1 MWPHPTGKVTRFG
14 CIWAPRLLCTE
25 GPFHF
30 KYIILLPV
38 CLSYLVQPQCGLFF
52 NVLLLLQSFVQSVSN
67 LLMEEN
73 RERWEEAQLVSIAPS
88 LRMRIYTVTPSVI
101 ISLQMRTVIITVLN
115 LLNWRVRHRNKGPGG
130 QTAHLYF
137 FSHWQRYKERWEEKG
152 RWTEIAFAMTNPAN
166 VSAHSSI
173 CRTHLLVPH
182 CLCFCPAVRSFHR
195 CVTILAT
202 EVCQANQWGG
212 VFTLDAKKTLG
223 FKKQNGYSS
232 SRNTFLS
239 SVIKIPLFLQVLFIF
254 DLEVP
259 RCDFAWIPILSHCW
273 PIICMPF
280 S

>member
-1 MWPHPTGKVTRFG
+1 MWPHPTGKVTCFS

-30 KYIILLPV
+30 RYIILPV
-38 CLSYLVQPQCGLFF
+38 CLSYFVQPQCGLFL

-115 LLNWRVRHRNKGPGG
+115 PLNWRVRHRNKGPGG

-152 RWTEIAFAMTNPAN
+152 RWTEIALAMTNPAN

-212 VFTLDAKKTLG
+212 VFTLDAKKTLV

-232 SRNTFLS
+232 SRNSFYHQLS
-239 SVIKIPLFLQVLFIF
+239 KSHCFYRFF
-254 DLEVP
+254 CFYFWP
-259 RCDFAWIPILSHCW
+259 RSSTLWFAWIPILSHCW